1 MHQGWG
7 KMAVSTSQYRE
18 EERQQLKE
26 KRRKDIIKVA
36 QELFIKKG
44 LTETTM
50 SDIAAGVKI
59 SRRTLYRYYKTKE
72 ELAFQIEIILFEDFY
87 RFQDEIFNQLEGNG
101 LEKIKE
107 FFSQIADYIDDNSQI
122 IRFSGEFDHYFR
134 GDYPYSDLT
143 NQFKGMISTNDELL
157 VKLIIEG
164 RKDGSIRDDI
174 EPRITALTM
183 NNVLLSITQRVIIRG
198 DHLIEEQNVN
208 PKEMVFQQLKLFM
221 FSLENK

>member
-1 MHQGWG
+1 
-7 KMAVSTSQYRE
+7 MAVSTSQYRE